1 MGCLTIETWLLFIT
15 NVFGLSLY
23 FLYFCLYHL
32 ECYFMKEIKLETK
45 IRIYSLAE
53 LPEEESRLME
63 AAIKAT
69 GQSYAPYSKFHV
81 GAAALLE
88 DGTIITG
95 SNQENAAYPS
105 GLCAER
111 VALFHAGHQYP
122 DMPVVRHE
130 WPAGRE
136 HFSLRCMPPGF
147 VGGGTTL
154 WQADEGLVVR
164 HERGCGGGE
173 CRITVAALF
182 WGERSEI
189 KKKSAIVNNGRS
201 SFFIF
206 GYCLSE
212 IRFLT
217 KPLSLRSFLLLLF
230 RQPAVRRGSLLW
242 NGLRNRT

>member
-1 MGCLTIETWLLFIT
+1 
-15 NVFGLSLY
+15 
-23 FLYFCLYHL
+23 
-32 ECYFMKEIKLETK
+32 MKEIKLETK

-122 DMPVVRHE
+122 DMPVV
-130 WPAGRE
+130 ALAIAAATNGRQVE
-136 HFSLRCMPPGF
+136 SISP
-147 VGGGTTL
+147 
-154 WQADEGLVVR
+154 
-164 HERGCGGGE
+164 CGA
-173 CRITVAALF
+173 CRQVLLEAEQRYGKPMKVLLC
-182 WGERSEI
+182 GERSEI

-242 NGLRNRT
+242 NGLRNST

>member
-1 MGCLTIETWLLFIT
+1 
-15 NVFGLSLY
+15 
-23 FLYFCLYHL
+23 
-32 ECYFMKEIKLETK
+32 MKEIKLETK
-45 IRIYSLAE
+45 IRIYPLTE

-63 AAIKAT
+63 AAVKAT

-88 DGTIITG
+88 DGTIVTG

-122 DMPVVRHE
+122 DMPVV
-130 WPAGRE
+130 ALAIAAATNGRP
-136 HFSLRCMPPGF
+136 LRGMPPGF
-147 VGGGTTL
+147 VGGGTSL

-164 HERGCGGGE
+164 YERGRGGGE

-206 GYCLSE
+206 GYCLSG